1 MVRSLTP
8 TYFSMRMKV
17 LLAND
22 FLGTGKLPSVVSG
35 VSVAISFSQSHNKRR
50 GKGKPLPLF
59 STTDGSTG
67 YGTTT

>member
-1 MVRSLTP
+1 
-8 TYFSMRMKV
+8 MKA

-22 FLGTGKLPSVVSG
+22 FLGTGKLPIVVSG
-35 VSVAISFSQSHNKRR
+35 VSVVISFSQYHNKRR

-59 STTDGSTG
+59 VTTDGPTG